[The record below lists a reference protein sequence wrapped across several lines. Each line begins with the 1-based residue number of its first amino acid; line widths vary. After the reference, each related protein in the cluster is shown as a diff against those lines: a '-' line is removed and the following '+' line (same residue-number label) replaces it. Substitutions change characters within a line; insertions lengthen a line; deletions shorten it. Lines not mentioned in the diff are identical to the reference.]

1 MVVGELLPLNLSNSV
16 CSLRVAEFRRIPL
29 VILLSPGIQRGLL
42 PFDFR
47 DPPGSGVVGKF
58 STVER
63 SGSGW
68 EFQKN
73 KLASVPMTSPVRT
86 TRQPENS
93 VEVNSSVGSLKP
105 VGELLPVTAIVSV
118 E

>member
-1 MVVGELLPLNLSNSV
+1 MP
-16 CSLRVAEFRRIPL
+16 F

-42 PFDFR
+42 PFEFR
-47 DPPGSGVVGKF
+47 DPPGSGVVGKV

-73 KLASVPMTSPVRT
+73 KLASAPMTSPVRT

-93 VEVNSSVGSLKP
+93 IEIKSCVGSLKP
-105 VGELLPVTAIVSV
+105 VGELLPVTALVSV
-118 E
+118 ERDNLSGVIFW